1 MKRHLL
7 SIFLALL
14 GFHISV
20 AQTVEIDGIKYT
32 EITEDIP
39 SLNSGFVVSDVTVGY
54 YVSGFTP
61 SVLYEAGDAPQITI
75 PDVICVDGV
84 YYPVFQIAN
93 NAFNGLNAKSLVL
106 PRRVYRI
113 ETGAFGNAH
122 IEQNL
127 MINTTLPSFT
137 AVLQANAFTGMSG
150 GGLQLGNTFVPQSN
164 SAVMNFTGLNVGMLD
179 LLTFRSEGRSLK
191 ISNCENLTTLIL
203 PQDIGSMTETR
214 NRSLRV
220 VPLCKK

>member
-14 GFHISV
+14 GFHFSV

-84 YYPVFQIAN
+84 YYPGCFI
-93 NAFNGLNAKSLVL
+93 LVKQ
-106 PRRVYRI
+106 RI
-113 ETGAFGNAH
+113 QWPE
-122 IEQNL
+122 
-127 MINTTLPSFT
+127 
-137 AVLQANAFTGMSG
+137 
-150 GGLQLGNTFVPQSN
+150 
-164 SAVMNFTGLNVGMLD
+164 
-179 LLTFRSEGRSLK
+179 
-191 ISNCENLTTLIL
+191 C
-203 PQDIGSMTETR
+203 
-214 NRSLRV
+214 
-220 VPLCKK
+220 